1 MPRFKQSPRNLGHPP
16 QVVILGAGFAGLAIA
31 QQLANTALRVILID
45 RQNHHTFQPL
55 LHQVATA
62 ELEPQQV
69 AYPIR
74 SALRRAQNVQF
85 VWADVTHI
93 EPSQHWVETTAG
105 RFSYDFL
112 VIATGSQPKLA
123 AVPGAKAHAFALK
136 TVGDAIAI
144 HQQVLRCFERA
155 LQQADGSEQQGYLTV
170 AIAGGGTTGVE
181 LAGAMA
187 EWLYQSLA
195 KDYCHLNC
203 HQIRLVLLHSGNA
216 LLPGFR
222 PHLQRYALRHL
233 QQLGVEVHLQTRIRE
248 VTDAGFYLADGRFI
262 AARTVIWTAGVE
274 ANAPSLE
281 GLSSPSARL
290 PVLPTLQVVDHPHLY
305 ALGDVAASS
314 PTPLPMLASVAVQQ
328 GHAVAHN
335 LKRQALGKHPQP
347 FRYRPMGAMAI
358 LSRQA
363 AVVQMGPLAVT
374 GLVPWMFWLVVHLAL
389 LRGLRHRL
397 LTLLHWGL
405 SYCFRERVSQV
416 LWQSSPSDVRVP
428 VLKSSN

>member
-1 MPRFKQSPRNLGHPP
+1 MSRFKQSPLNLGHPP

-31 QQLANTALRVILID
+31 QQLANAALHVILID

-93 EPSQHWVETTAG
+93 EPSQNWVETTAG

-123 AVPGAKAHAFALK
+123 AVPGAKVHAFALK

-155 LQQADGSEQQGYLTV
+155 LQQVDGSEQQGYLTV

-187 EWLYQSLA
+187 EWMYQSLA
-195 KDYCHLNC
+195 RDYSQLNC

-233 QQLGVEVHLQTRIRE
+233 KQLGVEVHLQTRIRE
-248 VTDAGFYLADGRFI
+248 VTEAGVYLADGHFI

-274 ANAPSLE
+274 ANSPDLE
-281 GLSSPSARL
+281 GWSFASARL
-290 PVLPTLQVVDHPHLY
+290 PVLPTLQVVDHPHIY

-328 GHAVAHN
+328 GYAVAHN
-335 LKRQALGKHPQP
+335 LKRQALGKAPQP

-363 AVVQMGPLAVT
+363 AVVQIGPLAIT
-374 GLVPWMFWLVVHLAL
+374 GLIAWLFWLVVHLVL

-428 VLKSSN
+428 VLKSPN